1 MSFNEIKMKK
11 RNFIFLVI
19 FVLWS
24 SSGTVRSQQKKEII
38 AYFPQWGIE
47 HQPYYVKFI
56 ETTGSADKITKLN
69 YAFAVPGHDSTGRIV
84 AKFMNAYY
92 DYQQV
97 YSTEMSIDGQ
107 ADDSAQALRG
117 HFNQLKKLK
126 ARHHNLKVL
135 VSIGGWLGSTYFSHA
150 ALTEESREVFAESC
164 INTFIRGNLPVERG
178 AGGEGVA
185 AGIFDGIDIDWE
197 YPMEGGA
204 EGIHHNENDKD
215 NLTKLYALFRKKLDA
230 ISPDLLLTA
239 AVPAKD
245 DPAQLF
251 NIKEDAKYLDWYL
264 LMTYDFC
271 GGWDRRTGHLA
282 NLLTNPNT
290 PLSASMDATVRKYRD
305 DYGIPA
311 DKIIPGAAFYGRSWK
326 NVESDNN
333 GFNQPGSIGPGIYE
347 AGVNYYV
354 DIMPLKNKGYRV
366 FWDTL
371 SMAETM
377 YDPEEKIFWSYDET
391 QSIALKTRYVDAY
404 DLRGIM
410 FWEISGDD
418 SMGTLVNTIYT
429 RQMPDVQYDTTELE
443 NAEPAVSIKD
453 TANAIIT
460 KGSNLIL
467 DVKTD
472 DPDGKVVKVEF
483 FVDDKSIGYDTKFP
497 FNWVWFNTTSGEHTI
512 KVNATDN
519 NGASTI
525 SKPVLVTVN

>member
-1 MSFNEIKMKK
+1 MKK
-11 RNFIFLVI
+11 RNFIILVI
-19 FVLWS
+19 FVLLS
-24 SSGTVRSQQKKEII
+24 LSGAVKSQHTKEIV

-56 ETTGSADKITKLN
+56 ETTGAADKITELN
-69 YAFAVPGHDSTGRIV
+69 YAFAVPGLDSTGKIV
-84 AKFMNAYY
+84 AKFMNAHY

-97 YSTEMSIDGQ
+97 YSAEMSIDGQ

-126 ARHHNLKVL
+126 AKHPDLKVL
-135 VSIGGWLGSTYFSHA
+135 VSIGGWLGSTYFSDA
-150 ALTEESREVFAESC
+150 ALTKESREVFAESC
-164 INTFIRGNLPVERG
+164 INTFIRGNLPVERS

-185 AGIFDGIDIDWE
+185 TGIFDGIDIDWE

-204 EGIHHNENDKD
+204 EGIHHNKNDKD
-215 NLTKLYALFRKKLDA
+215 NLTKLYALFRKKLDG
-230 ISPDLLLTA
+230 INPDLLLTA

-251 NIKEDAKYLDWYL
+251 NLREDAGYLNWYL

-271 GGWDRRTGHLA
+271 GGWDRRTGHHA

-290 PLSASMDATVRKYRD
+290 PLSPSMDAAVRKYRD

-311 DKIIPGAAFYGRSWK
+311 DKVIPGAAFYGRSWK

-333 GFNQPGSIGPGIYE
+333 GFNQPGIIGPGIYE
-347 AGVNYYV
+347 AGVNYYS
-354 DIMPLKNKGYRV
+354 DIIPLKKKGYKA
-366 FWDTL
+366 FWDTS

-377 YDPEEKIFWSYDET
+377 YSPEEKIFWSYDET
-391 QSIALKTRYVDAY
+391 QSIALKARYVDAY

-418 SMGTLVNTIYT
+418 SMGTLVNTIYA
-429 RQMPDVQYDTTELE
+429 RQMPGVQYDATKSE
-443 NAEPAVSIKD
+443 NAEPAISIKKPA
-453 TANAIIT
+453 ANTIIT

-467 DVKTD
+467 DVETD
-472 DPDGKVVKVEF
+472 DADGKVVKVEF
-483 FVDDKSIGYDTKFP
+483 FVDDTSLGYDTKFP
-497 FNWVWFNTTSGEHTI
+497 FSWVWFNTIPGEHTI
-512 KVNATDN
+512 KAIATDN

-525 SKPVLVTVN
+525 SKPVPVTVN

>member
-1 MSFNEIKMKK
+1 MRMKK
-11 RNFIFLVI
+11 RNFIYLVI
-19 FVLWS
+19 LAFGSL
-24 SSGTVRSQQKKEII
+24 SGTGKSQHKKEII

-56 ETTGSADKITKLN
+56 ETTGAADKITELN
-69 YAFAVPGHDSTGRIV
+69 YAFAVPGPDSIGKIG

-97 YSTEMSIDGQ
+97 YSAEMSIDGQ
-107 ADDSAQALRG
+107 ADDSVQSLRG

-126 ARHHNLKVL
+126 ARHPNLKVL
-135 VSIGGWLGSTYFSHA
+135 VSIGGWLGSTYFSDA
-150 ALTEESREVFAESC
+150 ALTEESREVFTESC

-178 AGGEGVA
+178 AGGKGVA
-185 AGIFDGIDIDWE
+185 AGIFDGIDVDWE
-197 YPMEGGA
+197 YPMKGGA
-204 EGIHHNENDKD
+204 EGIHHNENDKN

-230 ISPDLLLTA
+230 INPDLILTA

-251 NIKEDAKYLDWYL
+251 NIKEDTKYLNWYL

-271 GGWDRRTGHLA
+271 GGWDRRTGHHA
-282 NLLTNPNT
+282 NPLTNPNT
-290 PLSASMDATVRKYRD
+290 PLSASMDATVRKYRN

-333 GFNQPGSIGPGIYE
+333 GFNQPGTIGPGIYE
-347 AGVNYYV
+347 AGVNYYA
-354 DIMPLKNKGYRV
+354 DIIPLRKRGYKV
-366 FWDTL
+366 SWDTW

-377 YDPEEKIFWSYDET
+377 YNPEEKIFWTYDET
-391 QSIALKTRYVDAY
+391 QSIALKGRYVDAY

-429 RQMPDVQYDTTELE
+429 RQMPDVQYDTTKLE
-443 NAEPAVSIKD
+443 NVESTVFIKKPA
-453 TANAIIT
+453 ANTIIT
-460 KGSNLIL
+460 KGSNLIV
-467 DVKTD
+467 DVATE
-472 DPDGKVVKVEF
+472 DPDGKIVKVEF

-497 FNWVWFNTTSGEHTI
+497 FSWVWFNTTSGEHTM
-512 KVNATDN
+512 KVIATDN

-525 SKPVLVTVN
+525 SKPVLITVN